1 MSKRSTEVAGARSTT
16 LNGRTNGTRKAEPPQ
31 LTVDGDRAVDLE
43 QLSREQLVELL
54 QEQGAQSGIRINFSG
69 KGNARTIWR
78 RVRPRVQTS
87 IAKYSSGDA
96 SERAKNLI
104 MEGDNLQGMVTLYRE
119 RGQVDFI
126 IADPPYNTGKDF
138 RYNDRWDDDPNDPD
152 IGEFVA
158 EDESGRH
165 TKWMRFML
173 PRLQVMKA
181 MLKPSGVLAMCIDH
195 RELFRL
201 GQMLNE
207 VFDEENRIA
216 VLNWQRT
223 YTRSNDAGHVATTTE
238 YVLVY
243 ARDIKKA
250 KTALLSRE
258 GADDEGAM
266 PDGDQRAWDDDP
278 ATGSNAKNHKSMVY
292 AIQNPFSGEVL
303 YPPPQSAWRYSQEQN
318 LKWLRGWGC
327 KFELKRL
334 KDDAKRAE
342 LIGVPVAEV
351 PDVKGILLAE
361 PRETARKKS
370 EAVYAKGPWPQFFFL
385 KRGQGRPRVKKYRD
399 QRKDGTVPTTYWA
412 SERFDVEGSVSWPHQ
427 ESGHSQQGVDELT
440 AVIGQGH
447 EFKTV
452 KPLKL
457 FRRLIELW
465 CPPGG
470 VVLDPFAGSGTT
482 GHAVLGL
489 NVTDTA
495 RRFILIEQGRPE
507 RGDSYARSLT
517 ADRLRRV
524 VSGDWAIGKQK
535 PLQGGFRFVSLAK
548 KVDAGALLRMERV
561 EMVDTVIASYFDA
574 NRRRGSN
581 LITIDNASAKYLVAK
596 NADDEGFFLVW
607 DGPNK
612 NTDFTEVVYE
622 RCAQEAKK
630 AGLCAIYHV
639 YARLN
644 LYQTGNVRF
653 YQIPDRILADFGL
666 DLRSEPF
673 TEADT

>member
-1 MSKRSTEVAGARSTT
+1 M
-16 LNGRTNGTRKAEPPQ
+16 L
-31 LTVDGDRAVDLE
+31 GDRSVDLGH
-43 QLSREQLVELL
+43 LSRDQLIDLL
-54 QEQGAQSGIRINFSG
+54 QEQGAQSGIGITFSG
-69 KGNARTIWR
+69 KRNARTIWR

-87 IAKYSSGDA
+87 LAKYSAGEP

-138 RYNDRWDDDPNDPD
+138 RYNDRWDEDPNDPEV
-152 IGEFVA
+152 GEFVG

-181 MLKPSGVLAMCIDH
+181 TLKPSGVLAMCIDH

-216 VLNWQRT
+216 ILNWQRT

-258 GADDEGAM
+258 RADTNGAM
-266 PDGDQRAWDDDP
+266 PDGDERPWDDDP
-278 ATGSNAKNHKSMVY
+278 ASGSNAKSHKSMVY
-292 AIQNPFSGEVL
+292 GIQNPFSGEIL

-327 KFELKRL
+327 RFELKDL
-334 KDDAKRAE
+334 KDKAKRAE
-342 LIGVPVAEV
+342 FIGIPTSEV
-351 PDVKGILLAE
+351 PDVRGVVLAE
-361 PRETARKKS
+361 PLEPARKKA
-370 EAVYAKGPWPQFFFL
+370 EKVYAAGPWPQLFFL

-399 QRKDGTVPTTYWA
+399 QRKEGTVPTTYWA
-412 SERFDVEGSVSWPHQ
+412 SEQFDVEGSVSWPHQ

-470 VVLDPFAGSGTT
+470 LVLDPFAGSGTT
-482 GHAVLGL
+482 GHAVLAL
-489 NVTDTA
+489 NAQDA
-495 RRFILIEQGRPE
+495 EAPERRFIMIEQGRPD

-517 ADRLRRV
+517 ADRMARV
-524 VSGDWAIGKQK
+524 VSGNWATGKQK
-535 PLQGGFRFVSLAK
+535 PLGGGYRFVALAK

-574 NRRRGSN
+574 NRKRRSN
-581 LITIDNASAKYLVAK
+581 LETIDNASNKYLVAK
-596 NADDEGFFLVW
+596 NADGEGFFLVW

-612 NTDFTEVVYE
+612 NTDFTEDVYE
-622 RCAQEAKK
+622 RCAKEAKK
-630 AGLCAIYHV
+630 AGLRAIYHV

-673 TEADT
+673 TEADL